1 MAQILSIGD
10 TVKVSDT
17 YPVTEFAGVTGEIVN
32 IGGAAA
38 VLESEEINGE
48 FAVFLDH
55 LIVAPYYD
63 EDAFREER

>member
-10 TVKVSDT
+10 TVKVST
-17 YPVTEFAGVTGEIVN
+17 SYPVAEFAGVSAEIIGMGTG
-32 IGGAAA
+32 AA

-55 LIVAPYYD
+55 LEIEPYTD